1 MTTGTIQLQR
11 SVMRLYSFYKGVC
24 INPKGWDLEM
34 HPGKMITGTFD
45 FEKENNM
52 IANEYIDEFIASMN
66 KMNLNIIDIP
76 PRVLLRDFY
85 KSLTKEKK
93 RTNIRF

>member
-1 MTTGTIQLQR
+1 
-11 SVMRLYSFYKGVC
+11 
-24 INPKGWDLEM
+24 
-34 HPGKMITGTFD
+34 
-45 FEKENNM
+45 
-52 IANEYIDEFIASMN
+52 MN